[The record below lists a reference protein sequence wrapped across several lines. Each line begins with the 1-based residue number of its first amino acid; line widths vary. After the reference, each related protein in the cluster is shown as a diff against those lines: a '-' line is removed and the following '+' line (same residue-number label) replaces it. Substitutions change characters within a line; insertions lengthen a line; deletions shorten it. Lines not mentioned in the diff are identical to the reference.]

1 MEATP
6 LAVPFVQV
14 LAEEGLTRVPER
26 YVRPQ
31 YDRPILST
39 TVPLRQVPI
48 IDLSK
53 LLSKNFKGPELERLH
68 HACKEWGF
76 FQLIN
81 HGVSTSL
88 LENVKRGVREF
99 FNLPMEEKMKFQQR
113 QGETEGYGQL
123 LVFSEDQKLEWG
135 DMLYMLTLPPEMRKP
150 HSLPKYHLPCRN
162 YLEAYYAEM
171 KKVNMQ
177 ILELMANALSIDTK
191 EMTALFAA
199 GTQKTKFNYYPP
211 CPQPELVIGI
221 KPHSDL
227 GGLTILLQANEV
239 EGLQIK
245 KDGQWI
251 PIKPLPNAFIINI
264 GDMLE
269 VITNGIYRSIEHRAT
284 VNSVMERISIATF
297 NNPITESTLGPLP
310 SLITP
315 TTPAVF
321 RTINFAEYLRGYFS
335 REVFGKSYLARK
347 LGTCCGKA
355 ASSQIY
361 TSIIYVFISTLY
373 FYLTLLL
380 VPVSALF
387 CDFVYQGLMLLM
399 LVSALGHPMIGAA
412 NVKFGFC
419 YTTAISPLVFKLKGI
434 SILLVG
440 TLL

>member
-14 LAEEGLTRVPER
+14 LAGEGLTRVPQR

-31 YDRPILST
+31 YERPILST
-39 TVPLRQVPI
+39 TVPNLRQVPI

-53 LLSKNFKGPELERLH
+53 LLSKNLKGPELERLH

-150 HSLPKYHLPCRN
+150 HLLPNLPFRN
-162 YLEAYYAEM
+162 DLEAYYAEM
-171 KKVNMQ
+171 KKVSMQ

-191 EMTALFAA
+191 EMTELFAA
-199 GTQKTKFNYYPP
+199 GTQKTRFNYYPP
-211 CPQPELVIGI
+211 CPQPELVMGL
-221 KPHSDL
+221 KPHSDA
-227 GGLTILLQANEV
+227 GGLAILLQANEV

-284 VNSVMERISIATF
+284 VNSEMERISIATF

-315 TTPAVF
+315 TTPAAF

-335 REVFGKSYLARK
+335 RELRGKSYLDSIRIEN
-347 LGTCCGKA
+347 GKENN
-355 ASSQIY
+355 S
-361 TSIIYVFISTLY
+361 
-373 FYLTLLL
+373 
-380 VPVSALF
+380 
-387 CDFVYQGLMLLM
+387 
-399 LVSALGHPMIGAA
+399 
-412 NVKFGFC
+412 
-419 YTTAISPLVFKLKGI
+419 
-434 SILLVG
+434 
-440 TLL
+440 